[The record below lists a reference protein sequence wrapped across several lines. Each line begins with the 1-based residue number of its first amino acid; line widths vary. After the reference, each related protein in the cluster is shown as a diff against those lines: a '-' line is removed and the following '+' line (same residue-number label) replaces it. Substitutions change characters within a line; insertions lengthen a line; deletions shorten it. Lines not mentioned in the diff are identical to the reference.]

1 MDLDFF
7 DNPTVKKGTAV
18 MFWQFFP
25 LRKIARFLGDE
36 SQNIW
41 TPNYQ
46 VCIYAKNNCH
56 QDYTQYLFL
65 LLDCQKKAFPILITL
80 E

>member
-1 MDLDFF
+1 MGLDFF
-7 DNPTVKKGTAV
+7 DNPTVKKGIAV
-18 MFWQFFP
+18 MFWQFFQ
-25 LRKIARFLGDE
+25 LRKIARLLGDE

-46 VCIYAKNNCH
+46 VCIYAKS
-56 QDYTQYLFL
+56 
-65 LLDCQKKAFPILITL
+65 K